1 MAMTADKLGR
11 GIIAGFLATVALS
24 VLFDPI
30 TLAARAAGL
39 TSPSLAC
46 LVHFIVGSLIWGA
59 AFAAMNDHLYGPS
72 WLRGTLFGVIAWAAL
87 VLIVLSLRREGFAR
101 IDVALVRSVPMLVLH
116 MIYGALLGSIYA
128 ALAPETGRD
137 ARGEQRTIA
146 QHDPHEHHGLRPSV
160 R

>member
-1 MAMTADKLGR
+1 
-11 GIIAGFLATVALS
+11 
-24 VLFDPI
+24 
-30 TLAARAAGL
+30 RAAGL

-72 WLRGTLFGVIAWAAL
+72 WLRGTLLGIIAWAAL

-128 ALAPETGRD
+128 ALAPDVGRD
-137 ARGEQRTIA
+137 ARGEDHAASR
-146 QHDPHEHHGLRPSV
+146 HDPHEHHGLRPSV